1 MEDDVK
7 AYLKAHPEFFERNAH
22 LLTEL
27 YLPSP
32 HGDGAISLAQRQ
44 QLAQRDKIRVL
55 ESRFTELIL
64 NAEENDKTSEKI
76 HALTIGLLSAAD
88 FAALNQHI
96 SQFLSSQFDLPN
108 SQLKLWLGVSQL
120 NEETSPIF
128 VDADDSLK
136 NWSKDLSQPYCG
148 ALPTMDIAHW
158 FNETPAS
165 LAIIPL
171 RHQSETFGLL
181 VLPSDHKARF
191 YAGMG
196 TLFLNRI
203 GELVSASLTRYLK

>member
-7 AYLKAHPEFFERNAH
+7 AYLKAHPEFFERNAS

-32 HGDGAISLAQRQ
+32 HGEGAISLAQRQ

-76 HALTIGLLSAAD
+76 HALTIGLLNAAD
-88 FAALNQHI
+88 FSALNQHVT
-96 SQFLSSQFDLPN
+96 SYLSAQFDLPN
-108 SQLKLWLGVSQL
+108 SQLKLWSGVSQL
-120 NEETSPIF
+120 NDETSPIF
-128 VDADDSLK
+128 VDADEGLK
-136 NWSKDLSQPYCG
+136 NWSQDLSQPYCG

-158 FNETPAS
+158 FKETPAS
-165 LAIIPL
+165 LAVIPL
-171 RHQSETFGLL
+171 RHNAQTVGVLA
-181 VLPSDHKARF
+181 LPSDHKARF

-196 TLFLNRI
+196 TLFLSRI